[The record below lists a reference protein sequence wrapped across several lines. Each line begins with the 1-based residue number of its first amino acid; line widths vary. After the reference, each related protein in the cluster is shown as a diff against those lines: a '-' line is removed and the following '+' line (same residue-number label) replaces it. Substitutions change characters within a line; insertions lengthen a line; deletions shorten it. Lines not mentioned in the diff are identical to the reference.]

1 MLAANPARLMGGA
14 SPAGQPKERTLSEIR
29 LFVTT
34 TEKHAGAV
42 LDVMSVIFEDEDFAV
57 ATMEIDE
64 RRDVWEASVYMMA
77 GEEESVRSRLA
88 DALAA
93 DFSDLPIERE
103 VLPEIDWI
111 AKSLEGLAP
120 VRAGRFVVHG
130 SHDRDKVKTGEIAIE
145 IDAGQAFGTGHHG
158 TTAGCLE
165 MLASVARSRRV
176 RNVLDLGT
184 GSGVLAIAARK
195 LLHVPGLATDID
207 PVATRVASDNARR
220 NGVVDGL
227 TFATAPGFHS
237 TAFGRRGPF
246 DLVIANILA
255 RPLMKMAPQL
265 VANLAPGGSVIL
277 SGILAEQRWKVLAAY
292 NGQRLTHV
300 RTIWKNGW
308 VTIHLTK

>member
-1 MLAANPARLMGGA
+1 M
-14 SPAGQPKERTLSEIR
+14 SEIR

-34 TEKHAGAV
+34 TEKQAAAV
-42 LDVMSVIFEDEDFAV
+42 LEVLTMVFGEEDYAI
-57 ATMEIDE
+57 ATMELDE
-64 RRDVWEASVYMMA
+64 KRDIWEASVYMMA
-77 GEEESVRSRLA
+77 DEEAEVKARLEK
-88 DALAA
+88 ALEA
-93 DFSDLPIERE
+93 DFAHLSIERE
-103 VLPEIDWI
+103 VLPNIDWI

-165 MLASVARSRRV
+165 MLASVARTRRV

-184 GSGVLAIAARK
+184 GSGVLAIAAWK
-195 LLHVPGLATDID
+195 LLHVPVLATDID
-207 PVATRVASDNARR
+207 PVATRVAAENARR
-220 NGVVDGL
+220 NGVVTGL
-227 TFATAPGFHS
+227 DFATAPGFHS
-237 TAFGRRGPF
+237 TAFSANGPF

-292 NGQRLTHV
+292 NGQRLRHV
-300 RTIWKNGW
+300 RTIWRNGW
-308 VTIHLTK
+308 VTIHLAN